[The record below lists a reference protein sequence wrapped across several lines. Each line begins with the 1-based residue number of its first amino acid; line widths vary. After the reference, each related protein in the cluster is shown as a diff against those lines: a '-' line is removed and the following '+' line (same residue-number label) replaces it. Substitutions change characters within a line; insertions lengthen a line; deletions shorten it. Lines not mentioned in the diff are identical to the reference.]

1 MGAEDVIANG
11 PLLRPPDPVSPGRV
25 AVVTGAASGIGFG
38 LAERFAA
45 EGLHVVMADVEEP
58 ALSKAA
64 ATLAESGASVLPV
77 VTDVADLAAVEALRD
92 AALSQFGAVHVVCNN
107 AGVGGPHGPLWEC
120 PPGEWDWVLGVN
132 LNGVMNGVRAFMPV
146 LLSQDAGHL
155 VNTSSIFGA
164 FAGTLGPYGVSK
176 HAVTALTETL
186 YFNLKSQGVAHVGVS
201 VLCPGAVR
209 TNFGT
214 SSRNRPA
221 GAGPAAPGTPARRG
235 RAGLGRAVRRTRRS
249 SGRPRPRWRG
259 WCWTGSGRDGSTS
272 SRRTTGTGRCCGG
285 AGRSSRAGRRP
296 RRLISSDSAT
306 PPGRSLSGES
316 CTVRSIPGF

>member
-1 MGAEDVIANG
+1 MGAKDVISNG
-11 PLLRPPDPVSPGRV
+11 PLLRPPDPVAPGRV

-58 ALSKAA
+58 ALAKA
-64 ATLAESGASVLPV
+64 
-77 VTDVADLAAVEALRD
+77 
-92 AALSQFGAVHVVCNN
+92 GAVHVVCTN

-155 VNTSSIFGA
+155 VNTSSIFGV

-186 YFNLKSQGVAHVGVS
+186 YFNLQSQGVAHVGVS

-209 TNFGT
+209 TNFGS

-221 GAGPAAPGTPARRG
+221 WAGPAAPGDASSAEGERASAERFDQLAVLGASPAEV
-235 RAGLGRAVRRTRRS
+235 AGMVL
-249 SGRPRPRWRG
+249 
-259 WCWTGSGRDGSTS
+259 DGIR
-272 SRRTTGTGRCCGG
+272 SRRFYILT
-285 AGRSSRAGRRP
+285 
-296 RRLISSDSAT
+296 SDNRHA
-306 PPGRSLSGES
+306 
-316 CTVRSIPGF
+316 